1 MRSRGIRLEGISTRN
16 GVAFDVPSCENMAVQ
31 AVREGEKIR
40 TEAFNL
46 LRTDAI
52 GPSFFSIVKE
62 EYNSPKKWWKIAM
75 FYLVLL
81 STFFAFFAYFQ
92 NGLFSAALLFV
103 MWDFWDHKFTNFI
116 FLLVKMVKNK
126 GFKAEKQMYAAMNM
140 GRNAYEKFRRVPTIA
155 EMRKSSMMDKDRII
169 VNYGSAF
176 FLWFLACIG
185 LSLVK
190 IDDLYHVSFVEM
202 MIAGVVV
209 TFFIWFENSI
219 EDMGFHRCLEI
230 FFVSKPTDEQLEVVL
245 EAIKKV
251 DEDDRKGNDLLD
263 EIYS

>member
-1 MRSRGIRLEGISTRN
+1 MRTRRLEGISTKN

-31 AVREGEKIR
+31 AIREGGKIR
-40 TEAFNL
+40 TEAFNVL
-46 LRTDAI
+46 KTDAI
-52 GPSFFSIVKE
+52 KEPSFFTIVKK
-62 EYNSPKKWWKIAM
+62 EYESPKKWWKFAI

-81 STFFAFFAYFQ
+81 SISIALFAYFR

-103 MWDFWDHKFTNFI
+103 MWDLLDHKITNFI

-126 GFKAEKQMYAAMNM
+126 ELKAEKQMYAAMNM
-140 GRNAYEKFRRVPTIA
+140 GRNAYEKLQRVPTIK
-155 EMRKSSMMDKDRII
+155 EMRKNSKMDRDRII

-176 FLWFLACIG
+176 FLWFLTCIG

-190 IDDLYHVSFVEM
+190 VEDLYHVSFVEM
-202 MIAGVVV
+202 LIAGAVV
-209 TFFIWFENSI
+209 TFFIWFGNAI
-219 EDMGFHRCLEI
+219 DDLGFHRCLEI
-230 FFVSKPTDEQLEVVL
+230 FFIKNPTDEQLEVVR
-245 EAIKKV
+245 EAIRKV